1 MQAGSRAPSQNYAL
15 HINDFTLKVI
25 LARSPENEG
34 VTLANLELIAEGDP
48 LKVLVTGGAGFIGS
62 NFVNRTLALRP
73 DWKIVVLDAL
83 TYAGR
88 LSNLAPAEL
97 FGDRFEFVHGNIN
110 NLDTVEKLVADS
122 DVVVHFAAESHNDNS
137 LAGPGI
143 FVETNITG
151 TYNLIQAAQKHGKRF
166 HHISTDEVFGDLPLE
181 GGEKFTA
188 ESPYKP
194 SSPYSASKAASDHLV
209 RAWVRSFGLRATISN
224 CSNNYGPNQHEEK
237 LIPRTIN
244 LIRAGI
250 KPKVYGSGQ
259 NVRDW
264 IHVDDHT
271 DGILAIL
278 DRGEIGE
285 TYLLGA
291 NSERNN
297 LQVIGVILKSMDAP
311 DDFLEFVPDRPGHDL
326 RYAIDSSKTTETL
339 DWQPVHTSF
348 EKSLAEVVREYLA
361 RETSPDLVS
370 DQHWSATSKQ

>member
-1 MQAGSRAPSQNYAL
+1 MK
-15 HINDFTLKVI
+15 I
-25 LARSPENEG
+25 
-34 VTLANLELIAEGDP
+34 
-48 LKVLVTGGAGFIGS
+48 LVTGGAGFIGS

-88 LSNLAPAEL
+88 LSNLAPAEM

-110 NLDTVEKLVADS
+110 NVDTVEKLVADS
-122 DVVVHFAAESHNDNS
+122 DIVVHFAAESHNDNS
-137 LAGPGI
+137 LVGPGI

-181 GGEKFTA
+181 GAEKFTP

-209 RAWVRSFGLRATISN
+209 RAWVRSFGLKATISN

-237 LIPRTIN
+237 LIPRAIN
-244 LIRAGI
+244 LIRTGI

-297 LQVIGVILKSMDAP
+297 LQVIGAILKSMDAP
-311 DDFLEFVPDRPGHDL
+311 SDFLEFVPDRPGHDL
-326 RYAIDSSKTTETL
+326 RYAIDASKTTETL
-339 DWQPVHTSF
+339 GWEPVHINF

-361 RETSPDLVS
+361 GEISPDLVS
-370 DQHWSATSKQ
+370 DQEWSGTPRQ